1 MSDTT
6 EAATTTTNAENKPF
20 TLADVERR
28 YFSPSEVEDAAAY
41 IAKIEAIPG
50 LDPKDVKRNHDLEGE
65 GLPEGYGVAI
75 LPINKRAKD
84 ADGEPTTITTG
95 IGIFAV
101 PDFAT
106 IAETERGQ
114 EFIRS
119 VVMDQ
124 CMNKAANSVRPRT
137 AGAAPVSMPF
147 TLEDFIESR
156 RGSGNLKTFT
166 ELAPIVVKF
175 LKKKGAP
182 HMTSKLLKNTL
193 ASATFAEQQFPK
205 TEQPVWV
212 KLLES
217 MIGMARE
224 QGLDPAILHSWLN
237 TRNEADVD
245 EMELD
250 MEDLEG
256 LIAE

>member
-1 MSDTT
+1 MTDVENTATAASA
-6 EAATTTTNAENKPF
+6 EANKPF

-28 YFSPSEVEDAAAY
+28 YFPPVEVADAAAY
-41 IAKIEAIPG
+41 IAKIESIAG
-50 LDPKDVKRNHDLEGE
+50 LDPKDVKRNADLEKD

-75 LPINKRAKD
+75 LPINKRTKD
-84 ADGEPTTITTG
+84 ADGEPTTVTTG

-166 ELAPIVVKF
+166 EIAPAVVKF

-182 HMTSKLLKNTL
+182 HMTSKLLRSTL
-193 ASATFAEQQFPK
+193 ASATFAEQQFPGIDQ
-205 TEQPVWV
+205 TVWE
-212 KLLES
+212 KLLANMVE
-217 MIGMARE
+217 MARK
-224 QGLDPAILHSWLN
+224 QGLDPAILHSWIN
-237 TRNEADVD
+237 TRNEADID
-245 EMELD
+245 ELELD
-250 MEDLEG
+250 MDDLEG
-256 LIAE
+256 MLAE